1 MLLILIVSIS
11 LKTKRAFFFDINP
24 SLIILSFNIHV
35 LSHFLLEIFLYV
47 GKKYSGTKERPKTS
61 K

>member
-35 LSHFLLEIFLYV
+35 LSHFLLEISLYV
-47 GKKYSGTKERPKTS
+47 GKVFLDKGKT
-61 K
+61 